1 MPLKLKRR
9 PGRPHWYIH
18 GTIRGVSVRE
28 STGVAD
34 HKAAEA
40 IRARREWEI
49 IQRSVFGPEATAT
62 FVAAAVSYLEIGGE
76 RLYLKPIIARLGSV
90 PLAKI
95 DQALIEQTA
104 RALYPTASPGTLNR
118 QAFTPIAAVL
128 NHAAKR
134 GLCAHRVI
142 ERPAQPKGRV
152 RWLTFEEAEQLVD
165 ACSPHLRPLVLFLL
179 GTGART
185 SEALYLDWR
194 EVDLAGAHVTFLD
207 TKNGEHRGVPLHAR
221 LVAELR
227 ALRHKQGRV
236 FRTNAGLPY
245 AEKESGGG
253 QIKTSFGGA
262 CRRAGIEDFSP
273 HDCRHTWATWHYAA
287 NRDLIALMKLGG
299 WKSERMV
306 LRYAHVN
313 VSQLAPSIAAGLAA
327 WDTKS
332 APSDKSEGRKLRKVK

>member
-1 MPLKLKRR
+1 MPLKLRRR

-49 IQRSVFGPEATAT
+49 IQRSVFGAEATAT

-104 RALYPTASPGTLNR
+104 RALYPTASPATLNR

-185 SEALYLDWR
+185 SEALYLEWR
-194 EVDLAGAHVTFLD
+194 EVDLAAAHVTFLD
-207 TKNGEHRGVPLHAR
+207 TKNGEHRGVPLHGR
-221 LVAELR
+221 LVSELQT
-227 ALRHKQGRV
+227 LPHQQGMV

-245 AEKESGGG
+245 VKKENAGG
-253 QIKTSFGGA
+253 QIKTAFRGA

-287 NRDLIALMKLGG
+287 NRDIVALMKLGG

-313 VSQLAPSIAAGLAA
+313 VSQLAPSIAAGLAG
-327 WDTKS
+327 WSTKS
-332 APSDKSEGRKLRKVK
+332 APIAPATRQKLRKVK

>member
-1 MPLKLKRR
+1 MPVKLKRR

-49 IQRSVFGPEATAT
+49 IQRSVFGAEATAT

-104 RALYPTASPGTLNR
+104 RALYPTASPATLNR

-207 TKNGEHRGVPLHAR
+207 TKNGEHRGRAAACAPRGRAPRAASQARARVSHECGPALRGEGERGRPNQDIIWGSVPKGGDRGFQPAR
-221 LVAELR
+221 LQAHLGDVALRREPRLDRADEARGMEVGADGAALR
-227 ALRHKQGRV
+227 ARERVPTGAVDRRWPCSVGHQISTKRVGEVGNLRR
-236 FRTNAGLPY
+236 
-245 AEKESGGG
+245 
-253 QIKTSFGGA
+253 IK
-262 CRRAGIEDFSP
+262 
-273 HDCRHTWATWHYAA
+273 
-287 NRDLIALMKLGG
+287 
-299 WKSERMV
+299 
-306 LRYAHVN
+306 
-313 VSQLAPSIAAGLAA
+313 
-327 WDTKS
+327 
-332 APSDKSEGRKLRKVK
+332 